1 MCQWYQCGCAQD
13 QLQKLWYRELFCFI
27 LSQWVS
33 PIWVTDLW
41 IVIASLL
48 CLSRSQA
55 VYSVQCSCI
64 HLFMVVVD
72 VFFCV
77 CIIFQLLV
85 MLWLLVLS
93 WLLLCSSNRASPT
106 PSRGCSSTYRHP
118 TTQQST
124 SLSPS
129 GTSGNTLVHDAVQVF
144 TRKCNIS
151 NN

>member
-55 VYSVQCSCI
+55 VYSVQCTCI

-72 VFFCV
+72 VLFLCMYHFPV
-77 CIIFQLLV
+77 VGDAVAVGLILV
-85 MLWLLVLS
+85 AAMQF
-93 WLLLCSSNRASPT
+93 
-106 PSRGCSSTYRHP
+106 
-118 TTQQST
+118 QQSFPHSLKGLLFYIQT
-124 SLSPS
+124 SYYTTEYFPISFWDIRQYVSPWCCAS
-129 GTSGNTLVHDAVQVF
+129 LY
-144 TRKCNIS
+144 
-151 NN
+151 